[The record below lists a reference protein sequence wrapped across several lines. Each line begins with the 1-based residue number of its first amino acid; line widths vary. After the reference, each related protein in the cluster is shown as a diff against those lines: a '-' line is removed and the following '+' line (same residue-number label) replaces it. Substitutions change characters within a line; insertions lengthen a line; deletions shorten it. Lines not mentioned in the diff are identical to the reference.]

1 MQYPAYNSNNPD
13 STPKTNLQRHQDCL
27 KEIYE
32 LNTAEEFDTYATR
45 MKDYNLPEANIK
57 TLTCVI
63 ENQRRIRVKPTGEAP
78 APTTRAQ
85 EIKEEYKEVD
95 AENFPAPTPTE
106 LANAGIK
113 VEVAGGT
120 TTPVTVVATI
130 EDPLD
135 AIPQAPAPTA
145 ESPVPEDKPKRSRS
159 KPTPR
164 PEFELTGVR
173 GVTLKRRI
181 NLPIDG
187 VQYSNNEFGFE
198 VEAGTRDE
206 ALAEYF
212 ELLEIVL
219 ADAGLIRKSQV
230 DEMLK
235 NRPVAAAPV
244 APQIK
249 EVIKEVEKIVYQRS
263 PEDDLELRRF
273 ARVKLFMATLSADPN
288 VLPIMQKVKA
298 EFEKTN
304 PKF

>member
-13 STPKTNLQRHQDCL
+13 GTPKTNLQRHQDCL

-32 LNTAEEFDTYATR
+32 LNTAKEFDEYPTR

-57 TLTCVI
+57 TLTGVI
-63 ENQRRIRVKPTGEAP
+63 ENQRRIRVSPVMSWA
-78 APTTRAQ
+78 TTRAQ

-106 LANAGIK
+106 LAESGIK

-120 TTPVTVVATI
+120 ETPVTVVATTV

-135 AIPQAPAPTA
+135 AIPQAPTPNP
-145 ESPVPEDKPKRSRS
+145 EPVVTEEKPKRTRS
-159 KPTPR
+159 KPTTT
-164 PEFELTGVR
+164 EATQSTGIR

-198 VEAGTRDE
+198 VEAGTREE
-206 ALAEYF
+206 ALAEYN
-212 ELLEIVL
+212 ELLKIVL
-219 ADAGLIRKSQV
+219 SDSGLVRNSQV
-230 DEMLK
+230 DEMMK
-235 NRPVAAAPV
+235 NRPVA
-244 APQIK
+244 PQVK

-273 ARVKLFMATLSADPN
+273 ARVKLFMATLSADPS

-304 PKF
+304 PRF

>member
-13 STPKTNLQRHQDCL
+13 GTPKTNLQRHQDCL

-57 TLTCVI
+57 TLTGVI
-63 ENQRRIRVKPTGEAP
+63 ENQRRIRVKPTGEVP
-78 APTTRAQ
+78 APTTRAE
-85 EIKEEYKEVD
+85 EIKQEYKEVD

-120 TTPVTVVATI
+120 TTPVTVVTEV

-135 AIPQAPAPTA
+135 AIPQAPTQP
-145 ESPVPEDKPKRSRS
+145 PEPAVTEEKPKRTRS
-159 KPTPR
+159 KPTAT
-164 PEFELTGVR
+164 EATQTTGIR
-173 GVTLKRRI
+173 SVTVKRRI

-219 ADAGLIRKSQV
+219 ADAGLVRKSQV

-235 NRPVAAAPV
+235 NRPVATAPV

-273 ARVKLFMATLSADPN
+273 ARVKLFMATLSADPS